1 MNAWLFNLLQ
11 SLLVIFVGVEFVWR
25 DRQLG
30 TNETFLSRSETNM
43 EYMFGKIWGVM
54 KICLLLNFV
63 SIGIAIMIHLLF
75 METVAFNPFL
85 YLFYLL
91 TLTFPALV
99 FVLGISLF
107 VAMLIRN
114 HYLALLLLMIGF
126 IGCYFAA
133 PWTLYGMFIHHTVGD
148 NLDPIIL
155 HIFFLG
161 NPESYTSLIYIQVSI
176 QI

>member
-1 MNAWLFNLLQ
+1 MALDKIRLIASYERKIIRRHLLFWIFLICIVFGITGVQWYLQVDSTVWVESALSATVPYMNAWLFNLLQ

-30 TNETFLSRSETNM
+30 TNETFLSRSETNV

-54 KICLLLNFV
+54 KICLLLNLV

-91 TLTFPALV
+91 TLTFLE
-99 FVLGISLF
+99 S
-107 VAMLIRN
+107 RC
-114 HYLALLLLMIGF
+114 LLR
-126 IGCYFAA
+126 C
-133 PWTLYGMFIHHTVGD
+133 
-148 NLDPIIL
+148 
-155 HIFFLG
+155 
-161 NPESYTSLIYIQVSI
+161 
-176 QI
+176 